1 MKEITLAYLI
11 RLIEAIKARTCKA
24 IAYAEKHIQREGK
37 RLLPLFIVLAALA
50 YTDPAGFGVIA
61 YMLALMTVIALF
73 SHVMRRMLF
82 PYLDM
87 KIISDKADESPMS
100 SAIVFA
106 SIAFIVG
113 CIIITVGGMLS

>member
-1 MKEITLAYLI
+1 MKEITITYLI
-11 RLIEAIKARTCKA
+11 RLIEAIKTRACKTVLYVERLA
-24 IAYAEKHIQREGK
+24 QREGK

-50 YTDPAGFGVIA
+50 YSDYNGFGVIL

-87 KIISDKADESPMS
+87 KVISDRADESPMS
-100 SAIVFA
+100 AAIVFA

-113 CIIITVGGMLS
+113 CIILTVGGMLS